1 MEMKSPHGNEPFDLI
16 LKQVKMKGAFSISPA
31 FSAETVHSLRE
42 QPPSSWLS
50 PSLGGSRAG
59 SAGPGLQAPLNICAG
74 GRPGGGAFPS
84 LGFSFPSFFSIHS
97 LQPVRSLQ
105 PLLGVF
111 AYAPAPSFCVLG
123 LCSPHGPQP
132 PGDPSLFQSRTS
144 LCDVQRCRFMS
155 RLEAPGDPVALLYPL
170 YKQWWWL
177 GGRGRVVNSQG
188 RGSSRKR
195 EQETGLSMAGVA
207 FCRGRTI
214 LPTSHRLTCHT
225 PGLQSPGS
233 PQKVPAPLT

>member
-1 MEMKSPHGNEPFDLI
+1 M
-16 LKQVKMKGAFSISPA
+16 
-31 FSAETVHSLRE
+31 
-42 QPPSSWLS
+42 
-50 PSLGGSRAG
+50 LGGD
-59 SAGPGLQAPLNICAG
+59 L
-74 GRPGGGAFPS
+74 GGAFPS
-84 LGFSFPSFFSIHS
+84 LGFSFPSFLSIHS
-97 LQPVRSLQ
+97 LQPARSLQ

-123 LCSPHGPQP
+123 PCSPHGPQP

-155 RLEAPGDPVALLYPL
+155 RLEAPGDLVALLYPL
-170 YKQWWWL
+170 YKQWWRL
-177 GGRGRVVNSQG
+177 GGRGRVVNAQG

-214 LPTSHRLTCHT
+214 LPTSHRLTCHA

>member
-1 MEMKSPHGNEPFDLI
+1 MKPPHGNEPFDLI

-74 GRPGGGAFPS
+74 GRPWGGLSPASVFLSPPFSAFIHCSLCGASSLYWESLPMRLPRPS
-84 LGFSFPSFFSIHS
+84 
-97 LQPVRSLQ
+97 
-105 PLLGVF
+105 VF
-111 AYAPAPSFCVLG
+111 WGCAP
-123 LCSPHGPQP
+123 PHGPQP

>member
-1 MEMKSPHGNEPFDLI
+1 MG
-16 LKQVKMKGAFSISPA
+16 
-31 FSAETVHSLRE
+31 
-42 QPPSSWLS
+42 
-50 PSLGGSRAG
+50 
-59 SAGPGLQAPLNICAG
+59 AGPGPQAPLNICAG
-74 GRPGGGAFPS
+74 GRPWGAFPS

-97 LQPVRSLQ
+97 LQPERSFQ
-105 PLLGVF
+105 PLPGVF

-123 LCSPHGPQP
+123 PCSPHSPQRGPAQP
-132 PGDPSLFQSRTS
+132 PGDPSLFQTRTS
-144 LCDVQRCRFMS
+144 LCFMS

-170 YKQWWWL
+170 YKGWWWL
-177 GGRGRVVNSQG
+177 GGRGRLVNAQG
-188 RGSSRKR
+188 RDSSRKQ

-207 FCRGRTI
+207 FCGGRTI